1 MPYVVSGEARKGKEE
16 LRRVRYG
23 YNENP
28 VAHDAAGRGR
38 VNHGHGHGHGEAQR
52 RSSAAQ
58 GRGTTV
64 LFSFFFS
71 PLPWPVRFNS
81 RSESV
86 QRRPSVGSGVWAQW
100 ASSEVGA
107 GAEASEM
114 TKEVDRVDDVLSQSE
129 TRYYNCRRRIKS
141 ESKISVQELSL
152 SLLFSLFYFLFLPSL
167 MSRTRK

>member
-1 MPYVVSGEARKGKEE
+1 MVVQRVEIGKSVRRCERIYMPYVVSGEARKGKEE

-86 QRRPSVGSGVWAQW
+86 KRRPSVGGGGGRSGRRAKWAL
-100 ASSEVGA
+100 AR
-107 GAEASEM
+107 
-114 TKEVDRVDDVLSQSE
+114 KRV
-129 TRYYNCRRRIKS
+129 K
-141 ESKISVQELSL
+141 
-152 SLLFSLFYFLFLPSL
+152 
-167 MSRTRK
+167 